1 MLQQCAVTP
10 AQNAVIVRSKSTR
23 KSGNGSLFRFP
34 EWHSSPM
41 RQTCKVKKSKKKKL
55 VRAVWDTIWAKRTG
69 LEQILL
75 LVSAGLVGLL
85 VAAWVALARE
95 SAPLATEWG
104 PVADWVGASVTFL
117 GFVGAIA
124 ALRVQRKSVDAQL
137 EQHNK
142 QKENEEA
149 EEQKQAA
156 AREAEALEAKQ
167 KYAKAVELKV
177 FAGRRKADSGSE
189 FVDEQPF
196 VVTCTLVFP
205 YKNTRYTEVD
215 FKVPDTPENF
225 RQLQDDRKT
234 TKYSTVNHGARITWQ
249 ISGNEWPHGDEAD
262 AKAWVAARTFATFTD
277 PSRTEWKLN
286 GAGNLTDVSG

>member
-1 MLQQCAVTP
+1 MK
-10 AQNAVIVRSKSTR
+10 KS
-23 KSGNGSLFRFP
+23 
-34 EWHSSPM
+34 E
-41 RQTCKVKKSKKKKL
+41 VKKIA
-55 VRAVWDTIWAKRTG
+55 RAVGDTIWAERTG
-69 LEQILL
+69 LEQVLL

-85 VAAWVALARE
+85 VAAWVALVRD

-124 ALRVQRKSVDAQL
+124 ALRVQRRSVDAQL

-142 QKENEEA
+142 QKEKEEA
-149 EEQKQAA
+149 EEQNQAA
-156 AREAEALEAKQ
+156 ARKAEALEAKQ
-167 KYAKAVELKV
+167 KDAKAVELNV
-177 FAGRRKADSGSE
+177 SAGRRKADPGTE
-189 FVDEQPF
+189 FVNAQPF

-205 YKNTRYTEVD
+205 YRNIQYTEVD

-234 TKYSTVNHGARITWQ
+234 ANFSSVNHGARITWQ
-249 ISGNEWPHGDEAD
+249 ISGNEWPHSDEAD

-277 PSRTEWKLN
+277 PSGNKWKLN
-286 GAGNLTDVSG
+286 GAGNLTDATG

>member
-1 MLQQCAVTP
+1 
-10 AQNAVIVRSKSTR
+10 
-23 KSGNGSLFRFP
+23 
-34 EWHSSPM
+34 M
-41 RQTCKVKKSKKKKL
+41 RQTSKVKKSKVKKF

-142 QKENEEA
+142 QKEAEEA
-149 EEQKQAA
+149 EEREQAA
-156 AREAEALEAKQ
+156 AQRAEALVAKQ
-167 KYAKAVELKV
+167 RDAKAVELKV
-177 FAGRRKADSGSE
+177 FAGRRKADPGSK

-205 YKNTRYTEVD
+205 YENIRYTEVD
-215 FKVPDTPENF
+215 FEVPDKPANF
-225 RQLQDDRKT
+225 MQLQDDRKT
-234 TKYSTVNHGARITWQ
+234 TKFSTVNYGARITWQ
-249 ISGNEWPHGDEAD
+249 ISGNEWPHGSEAD

-277 PSRTEWKLN
+277 RSGIKWKLN